1 MKYQHN
7 GNQILVAEMT
17 EQGMSATEIA
27 KVLGIAPS
35 TVYVHRHKARA
46 RKAKEQ
52 ET

>member
-1 MKYQHN
+1 MYVHN
-7 GNQILVAEMT
+7 GNQRRVAEMT

-35 TVYVHRHKARA
+35 TVYAHRHKARA
-46 RKAKEQ
+46 RQTKEQ